1 MAAKH
6 ENRSIDVPT
15 MQKMSA
21 KEYREFL
28 REEELLDRDIEGILR
43 LSPGGNPGGDF
54 QATTRR
60 SDRRG
65 YRQWSRAQMKGK
77 TG

>member
-28 REEELLDRDIEGILR
+28 REEELLYLDIEGILR
-43 LSPGGNPGGDF
+43 LSPGGNPV
-54 QATTRR
+54 AT
-60 SDRRG
+60 SKQQLDILIEEL
-65 YRQWSRAQMKGK
+65 RQCRAQMKGQ
-77 TG
+77 TE

>member
-28 REEELLDRDIEGILR
+28 REEELLYLDIEGILR
-43 LSPGGNPGGDF
+43 LSPDGNPVASSKQQLDILIEEL
-54 QATTRR
+54 
-60 SDRRG
+60 
-65 YRQWSRAQMKGK
+65 RQCREQMKGK
-77 TG
+77 AV